1 MKIKIFGTAAA
12 EGFPAMFCE
21 CEHCNRAR
29 KSGGRNL
36 RTRSQALVDDTLLI
50 DFGPDTL
57 SHTLYGGLDL
67 TKVTDL
73 LITHNH
79 CDHLLTNDFENRK
92 DGYCQ
97 IKNKKPLNI
106 YATTPAI
113 EKIGELCSADKK
125 ISEALILNEVTPFNK
140 YKIGRYTVYPLKAD
154 HDPQTAP
161 VFYLISN
168 GEKNLLY
175 ATDTGRFPKETVDF
189 LRDLKIKTDI
199 IFIDCTA
206 ILLTGWS
213 KSHMGLDT
221 NILQIEELKQIGVV
235 DNNTKVVL
243 HHFSHNGGATYDEL
257 VPIAARYGFLVSFD
271 GMIME
276 V

>member
-29 KSGGRNL
+29 KSGGGNL

-125 ISEALILNEVTPFNK
+125 ISEALILNEVTPF
-140 YKIGRYTVYPLKAD
+140 TVAK
-154 HDPQTAP
+154 T
-161 VFYLISN
+161 
-168 GEKNLLY
+168 
-175 ATDTGRFPKETVDF
+175 ETKF
-189 LRDLKIKTDI
+189 
-199 IFIDCTA
+199 
-206 ILLTGWS
+206 
-213 KSHMGLDT
+213 
-221 NILQIEELKQIGVV
+221 
-235 DNNTKVVL
+235 NTK
-243 HHFSHNGGATYDEL
+243 
-257 VPIAARYGFLVSFD
+257 RYICVCDKPKG
-271 GMIME
+271 
-276 V
+276 